1 MCCFWRIQI
10 VTSISK
16 ILFILLP
23 FSAGIVAGYGFSIF
37 PHSGNIKANI
47 THADQDELFQPRL
60 VQFAES
66 NASATKLMG
75 HIRDLYLRQNQETI
89 AYLSQTLCHRAAP
102 GLPQPEIEMHGPCT
116 TRGQYGSELVQKLTA
131 SLYAIHPEA
140 DIVLQNAGAGRA
152 PLKAGPLTDALI
164 RQAFPF
170 KNELVLIKLR
180 GQDLKT
186 GLEKVL
192 QTYQVQSLRGA
203 YPYASGLR
211 FHVDATQPEGSRLT
225 HIEFKDRKTNQW
237 EPLAMD
243 RVYQVLTND
252 FLAQGK
258 DGYQMF
264 AGLERQTPPS
274 NIGLQQS
281 LIAHLQTAKQVAPLE
296 PDDYSTQSFKN

>member
-1 MCCFWRIQI
+1 M
-10 VTSISK
+10 TSISK

-23 FSAGIVAGYGFSIF
+23 FSAGIVAGYGVSIF
-37 PHSGNIKANI
+37 PNSGNIKTNI
-47 THADQDELFQPRL
+47 THSDQDDLFQPNL
-60 VQFAES
+60 IQFAES
-66 NASATKLMG
+66 DPSATKLMG
-75 HIRDLYLRQNQETI
+75 LIRDLYLQQNQEPI
-89 AYLSQTLCHRAAP
+89 AYLSQTLCHRPAP
-102 GLPQPEIEMHGPCT
+102 TLPQPEIKMHGPCST
-116 TRGQYGSELVQKLTA
+116 GGQYGSELVQKLTA
-131 SLYAIHPEA
+131 SLYAIHPEV
-140 DIVLQNAGAGRA
+140 DIVLQNAGSGRA
-152 PLKAGPLTDALI
+152 SLKAGPLTDALI

-170 KNELVLIKLR
+170 KNELVLIKIR

-192 QTYQVQSLRGA
+192 QAYHVQSLRGA

-225 HIEFKDRKTNQW
+225 HMEFKDRKTNQW

-243 RVYQVLTND
+243 RIYQVLTSD

-264 AGLERQTPPS
+264 AGLERQTPHS

-281 LIAHLQTAKQVAPLE
+281 LIAHLKTAKQVEPLE
-296 PDDYSTQSFKN
+296 PNDYSTQSFKY